1 MIKVVEGDLVN
12 SKYDIFC
19 HQVNCRGAM
28 GSGIAK
34 QIRDKYPEVYDRY
47 RKAIDSFRSFGEK
60 PLGHVVAVPTHDNR
74 FCVNLFAQDG
84 YGRDKQYTDYNAF
97 NKCLEE
103 LAMELGTADPNY
115 VVAFPYGI
123 GCGLAGG
130 DWHVIS
136 LLLKNFAA
144 SIKQEVVVVKWQKQN

>member
-12 SKYDIFC
+12 SKYPIFC

-34 QIRDKYPEVYDRY
+34 QIRDKYPEVYESY
-47 RKAIDSFRSFGEK
+47 KTSIDSFREYGEK
-60 PLGHVVAVPTHDNR
+60 PLGHAIVSPTHDGR
-74 FCVNLFAQDG
+74 FCVNLFAQDN
-84 YGRDKQYTDYNAF
+84 YGRDKQYTDYQAF
-97 NKCLEE
+97 NNCLEE
-103 LAMELGTADPNY
+103 LAMELSSIDEDKTI
-115 VVAFPYGI
+115 AFPYGI

-136 LLLKNFAA
+136 MLLKNFAA
-144 SIKQEVVVVKWQKQN
+144 SIQQEVVVVKWQKQD